1 MNTHTHTHIHTHT
14 HTHMYKYMYIHVKI
28 VVMITDIGAEYGRGS
43 ARGAIAY
50 NYIFQN
56 NSYDFIYRSRVWQRK
71 RARAFADTG
80 GVDRIEEALQRQRCS
95 VAGPFLMYVI
105 VICFLIVSG

>member
-43 ARGAIAY
+43 ARGLSQIL
-50 NYIFQN
+50 
-56 NSYDFIYRSRVWQRK
+56 
-71 RARAFADTG
+71 
-80 GVDRIEEALQRQRCS
+80 EELTASKKLCNDKDALLQ
-95 VAGPFLMYVI
+95 VHF
-105 VICFLIVSG
+105 

>member
-1 MNTHTHTHIHTHT
+1 MYIYIYYTMIKYIITYMNTHTHTHIHTHT

-50 NYIFQN
+50 MQIVYITNYIFEN

-71 RARAFADTG
+71 RARSF
-80 GVDRIEEALQRQRCS
+80 RRYWRS
-95 VAGPFLMYVI
+95 
-105 VICFLIVSG
+105 

>member
-1 MNTHTHTHIHTHT
+1 
-14 HTHMYKYMYIHVKI
+14 MYKYMYIHVKI

-43 ARGAIAY
+43 ARG
-50 NYIFQN
+50 
-56 NSYDFIYRSRVWQRK
+56 
-71 RARAFADTG
+71 AFADTG